1 MTQRRAHSDV
11 LVIGAGA
18 AGLAAAAELA
28 AHGKRVI
35 VLEARDRLGGRILTR
50 HPRGES
56 PPIEL
61 GAEFVHGRLEETFA
75 WLERGGLRCVETEGS
90 QWTLRGGALVAARGR
105 FDALR
110 AALARLPRPVDDIS
124 VDAFLDGPARGA
136 LPAELREFARG
147 LVEGFDAAD
156 STIASAWELLDE
168 WGADGIGNSP
178 AFRPIGGYGA
188 LVDVLARRLDP
199 ERVTLRL
206 DTPAHA
212 VHWRRGEVTAEAAQG
227 GTPCTVSAP
236 QAVVTLPLGVLK
248 LAVDDAGAV
257 RFQPPLDAKR
267 AALERIAV
275 GPAIKLVLRFRD
287 AFWETLEA
295 GRFRDAA
302 FFHGPDGAFRTF
314 WTTLPE
320 RSTWLNAWAGG
331 PAAARLARLD
341 RDGLTHAALD
351 SLKAL
356 FGARAQPHAL
366 LEDAWMH
373 DWQADPY
380 AAGAYSYVATGGQ
393 TARAALATPLENTL
407 FFAGE
412 ATEHETEAAT
422 VDGALRSG
430 RRAARLAL
438 GLSPAATEPPRE
450 SSLRI
455 DVDDG

>member
-1 MTQRRAHSDV
+1 MTQRRTDSDV

-28 AHGKRVI
+28 AHGKRVT

-50 HPRGES
+50 HPSTES
-56 PPIEL
+56 APIEL
-61 GAEFVHGRLEETFA
+61 GAEFIHGRLEETFA
-75 WLERGGLRCVETEGS
+75 WLARGGIRCEQTEGS
-90 QWTLRGGALVAARGR
+90 QWTLRGGTLVTARGQ

-110 AALARLPRPVDDIS
+110 AALARLPRPADDIS
-124 VDAFLDGPARGA
+124 VDAFLDGPARDA

-156 STIASAWELLDE
+156 PAIASAWELLDE
-168 WGADGIGNSP
+168 WGVDGLGNAP
-178 AFRPIGGYGA
+178 AFRPVGGYAA
-188 LVDVLARRLDP
+188 LVDALARTLDP
-199 ERVTLRL
+199 QRTTLRL
-206 DTPAHA
+206 DMP
-212 VHWRRGEVTAEAAQG
+212 VHTIRWRRGDVTAEGAQD
-227 GTPCTVSAP
+227 GTPCTVAAP

-248 LAVDDAGAV
+248 LADDAGAV
-257 RFQPPLDAKR
+257 RFEPPLDAKR

-287 AFWETLEA
+287 AFWETLDA

-302 FFHGPDGAFRTF
+302 FFHDPDGAFRTF

-331 PAAARLARLD
+331 PKAARLARLD

-356 FGARAQPHAL
+356 FGARARPHAL
-366 LEDAWMH
+366 LEDARAH
-373 DWQADPY
+373 DWQTDPY
-380 AAGAYSYVATGGQ
+380 AAGAYSYVAAGGQ
-393 TARAALATPLENTL
+393 DARAELAAPLDETL

-412 ATEHETEAAT
+412 ATEHEVEAAT

-438 GLSPAATEPPRE
+438 GLSPAATEPRRE